1 MKMMKMMKMKKAP
14 MAMAS
19 KNMMMMQGSSK
30 WNDDDD
36 EGQNPWINFYSRLE
50 SSPLSVNLK
59 LSHFPILQK
68 FFKHFRI

>member
-1 MKMMKMMKMKKAP
+1 MMKMMKMKKVP

-36 EGQNPWINFYSRLE
+36 DEDQNPLISFYSRLE
-50 SSPLSVNLK
+50 SSPLTVNLK

-68 FFKHFRI
+68 FFKRFRI